1 MATLHFVKPGRKPN
15 GERVTTHHDVSV
27 EVVAKQF
34 PTTKA
39 SWSVTSPTFNE
50 GHITNDFEAYQHVV
64 LEVEP
69 SETYGHFDK
78 PGFYTLVGITPKM
91 ASEKLG
97 LIGPAT

>member
-15 GERVTTHHDVSV
+15 GERVTTHHEVSV

-50 GHITNDFEAYQHVV
+50 GHVTNDFEAYQHVV
-64 LEVEP
+64 LEVES
-69 SETYGHFDK
+69 SEIYDQFDK
-78 PGFYTLVGITPKM
+78 PGFYTLEGITPMM
-91 ASEKLG
+91 ASEKLD
-97 LIGPAT
+97 LIGSPT